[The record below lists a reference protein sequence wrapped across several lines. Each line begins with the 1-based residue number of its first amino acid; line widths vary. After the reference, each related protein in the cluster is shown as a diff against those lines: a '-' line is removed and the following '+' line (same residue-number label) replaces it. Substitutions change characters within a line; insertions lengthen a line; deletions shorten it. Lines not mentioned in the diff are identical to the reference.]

1 MIGRLQLRF
10 AGADAPA
17 LAALALAEGFIHL
30 NHTSESM
37 VENHDVP
44 LTEPIPALLGKVG
57 DLAVWSEGHML
68 DFTRRHDKLMLL
80 RKNVSIHP
88 EEVLARIAHWPFEF
102 AVAENPT
109 PAWWP
114 KETINGWMFAFK
126 GRGHRFVSER
136 ILDRGPWRIL
146 RRGDVTLVQLY
157 DLEGDAT
164 STLEQARPCHAL
176 LAPCWRGGH
185 FYSWNWAFRSSLYA
199 WKPSAYDPATRTSIK
214 VVPFGEALTRQEM
227 GTAAGTLVHQPYAEP
242 VDAVAIVYL
251 DEATAWRQLPELWT
265 FGLQVRAITAT
276 GERRIDE
283 DYIPPPPPP
292 PPAWVQRLG

>member
-1 MIGRLQLRF
+1 MIGRLQLDF
-10 AGADAPA
+10 VGADAPA
-17 LAALALAEGFIHL
+17 LAARALAEGLLEFDL
-30 NHTSESM
+30 NSESM
-37 VENHDVP
+37 VDNYDVP
-44 LTEPIPALLGKVG
+44 LAEPIPDLLGKVG
-57 DLAVWSEGHML
+57 DLSVRTEQNML
-68 DFTRRHDKLMLL
+68 SFTRRNDRLMLL
-80 RKNVSIHP
+80 RKNLSIRP
-88 EEVLARIAHWPFEF
+88 EEVLTRIADWPFE
-102 AVAENPT
+102 VALANNPNV
-109 PAWWP
+109 AWWP
-114 KETINGWMFAFK
+114 GVTMNGWMFAFK

-146 RRGDVTLVQLY
+146 RHKDVTLIQIYDIEGDVT
-157 DLEGDAT
+157 T
-164 STLEQARPCHAL
+164 TLEQARPCHAL

-185 FYSWNWAFRSSLYA
+185 YYSRRWLFHSGLYL

-214 VVPFGEALTRQEM
+214 VVPFGEELTRQEM

-251 DEATAWRQLPELWT
+251 DEATAWRQLPDLWT

-283 DYIPPPPPP
+283 DYVPPPPPP